1 MPQVTPT
8 LTQLFNAAL
17 QAQSVDEMKL
27 LLSDVVTRL
36 NAYDASGTDLYPD
49 GDSGLL
55 QYGRPKDREPKGN
68 PIGGG
73 LIGGIIAGIGA

>member
-55 QYGRPKDREPKGN
+55 QYGRPKVREPKGN

-73 LIGGIIAGIGA
+73 LIGGIIAGM

>member
-1 MPQVTPT
+1 MTTPT

-27 LLSDVVTRL
+27 LLSDVIARL

-55 QYGRPKDREPKGN
+55 QYGRPKVREPKGN

-73 LIGGIIAGIGA
+73 LIGGIIAGMG

>member
-8 LTQLFNAAL
+8 LTQIFNAAL

-49 GDSGLL
+49 GDSGILKN
-55 QYGRPKDREPKGN
+55 GHPTDRQPKGN

-73 LIGGIIAGIGA
+73 LIGGIIAGMG

>member
-1 MPQVTPT
+1 MTTPT

-17 QAQSVDEMKL
+17 QAQSVDEMKI
-27 LLSDVVTRL
+27 LLSDVIARL

-55 QYGRPKDREPKGN
+55 QYGRPKVREPKGN

-73 LIGGIIAGIGA
+73 LIGGIIAGMG

>member
-1 MPQVTPT
+1 MQQVTPT

-17 QAQSVDEMKL
+17 QAQSVDEMKML
-27 LLSDVVTRL
+27 LADVVTRL

-49 GDSGLL
+49 GDHEILKF
-55 QYGRPKDREPKGN
+55 GRDKVREPKGN

-73 LIGGIIAGIGA
+73 LIGGIIAGM

>member
-17 QAQSVDEMKL
+17 QAQSVDEMKML
-27 LLSDVVTRL
+27 LADVVTRL
-36 NAYDASGTDLYPD
+36 NAYDASGTGLYPD
-49 GDSGLL
+49 GDTGLL